1 MQAIMTEERQTG
13 LLVSQG
19 TDMSADEEVESGP
32 GLRIA
37 LPFVTFTPQRRASS
51 RPRLSNRQGRLQSP
65 TLVEIDNSRKGRLFL
80 KFRSKSACRMPIYAY
95 HSHIEEG
102 KSRENAVGMENRPRT
117 RERKQGN
124 AFEIMRLL
132 SQSRKKRSIDTGL
145 ELAAVKLSS
154 PAIRRTPVL
163 DKRPRSK
170 VWSVRQSIRRQMEVG
185 PFRPLDL
192 ESKESRKSALHWL

>member
-1 MQAIMTEERQTG
+1 MKAIMTEERQTG

-19 TDMSADEEVESGP
+19 TGMSADEEGESGP

-51 RPRLSNRQGRLQSP
+51 RPRLTYRQGRLQSP

-80 KFRSKSACRMPIYAY
+80 KFRSKSACRMPISAY
-95 HSHIEEG
+95 QSHIEAG
-102 KSRENAVGMENRPRT
+102 KSRENTVGMENRPRT
-117 RERKQGN
+117 RDRKQRS

-145 ELAAVKLSS
+145 ELAAVKMSS
-154 PAIRRTPVL
+154 PACRRTLVI

-170 VWSVRQSIRRQMEVG
+170 VWSVRQSIRRQLEAG
-185 PFRPLDL
+185 PFQPLDL
-192 ESKESRKSALHWL
+192 ESKEGRKSALHWL